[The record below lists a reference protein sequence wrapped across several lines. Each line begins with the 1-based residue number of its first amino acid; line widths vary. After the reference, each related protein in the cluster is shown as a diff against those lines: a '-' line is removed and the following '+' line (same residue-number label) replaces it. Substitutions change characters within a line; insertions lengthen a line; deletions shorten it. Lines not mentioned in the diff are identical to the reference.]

1 MFGVSVLI
9 GSGLQTNDLM
19 TSTMSMRSILGLF
32 KYFTLVTIH
41 EVVWL
46 MKRVSNRF
54 ESSKFVHIYCDNRFE
69 LWPDALIFNKR
80 KLQILNNKCT

>member
-46 MKRVSNRF
+46 MKRVF
-54 ESSKFVHIYCDNRFE
+54 
-69 LWPDALIFNKR
+69 A
-80 KLQILNNKCT
+80 